1 MTKFFYQAKDWNGK
15 TVKGLLDMAD
25 KESVI
30 DSVKANGLV
39 PLQVALY
46 KESMISEVF
55 KRLTSHVGLKQVSGL
70 TRQLST
76 MMTAGLPLT
85 DALSL
90 LKVQF
95 EEQVGMYEILD
106 HCLTTVRGGQSLGR
120 ALEKYQDVFGEAYV
134 ASINAGESAG
144 VLEDVLSK
152 LATNLENENE
162 FQGKVKGA
170 MIYPIIV
177 VLGMI
182 AVAVIMMIF
191 VIPKLLGLYADFGT
205 AQLPAS
211 TRALMSIS
219 NFMAKFWFLIP
230 ALVIGGISG
239 VRMGSANQNFKLKWD
254 LMKLKIPIIGTLTNK
269 TILANTMRTLS
280 MLLTAGIGLVE
291 ALRIVAKV
299 SGNEVYR
306 QAYEKI
312 AERVQKGFSIANS
325 FEEMSV
331 FPSIVNQMV
340 GTGEATGKLDDVL
353 MRVAD
358 YFSTE
363 AEQSVK
369 ALTSAIEPLIMI
381 VLGIGVAFLVIAVIM
396 PIYNLT
402 SSF

>member
-1 MTKFFYQAKDWNGK
+1 
-15 TVKGLLDMAD
+15 
-25 KESVI
+25 
-30 DSVKANGLV
+30 
-39 PLQVALY
+39 
-46 KESMISEVF
+46 
-55 KRLTSHVGLKQVSGL
+55 
-70 TRQLST
+70 
-76 MMTAGLPLT
+76 
-85 DALSL
+85 
-90 LKVQF
+90 
-95 EEQVGMYEILD
+95 
-106 HCLTTVRGGQSLGR
+106 
-120 ALEKYQDVFGEAYV
+120 
-134 ASINAGESAG
+134 
-144 VLEDVLSK
+144 
-152 LATNLENENE
+152 
-162 FQGKVKGA
+162 
-170 MIYPIIV
+170 
-177 VLGMI
+177 
-182 AVAVIMMIF
+182 
-191 VIPKLLGLYADFGT
+191 
-205 AQLPAS
+205 
-211 TRALMSIS
+211 
-219 NFMAKFWFLIP
+219 
-230 ALVIGGISG
+230 
-239 VRMGSANQNFKLKWD
+239 MGSANQNFKLKWD